1 MVEVI
6 GIFGLILFGLLTI
19 SYGASIRGKT
29 CLWKESK
36 QFWKDINP
44 RKNKDKND

>member
-6 GIFGLILFGLLTI
+6 WVFGIILFGLLTI

-29 CLWKESK
+29 CAWKEGR
-36 QFWKDINP
+36 QFWTD
-44 RKNKDKND
+44 RKKMEQKHNGN

>member
-6 GIFGLILFGLLTI
+6 GIFGIILFGLLTI

-29 CLWKESK
+29 CLWNEGK
-36 QFWKDINP
+36 QFWKN
-44 RKNKDKND
+44 KNTKEN